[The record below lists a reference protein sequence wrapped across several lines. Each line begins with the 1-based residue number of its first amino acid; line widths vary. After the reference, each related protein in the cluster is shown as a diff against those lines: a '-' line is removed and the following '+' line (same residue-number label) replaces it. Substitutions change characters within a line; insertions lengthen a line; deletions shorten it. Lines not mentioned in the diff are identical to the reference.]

1 MITEIVTC
9 AVLIAAI
16 VGVYAW
22 LAPTDKSFEDAEVK
36 IAAVRAAIA
45 VSRKRQDIMR
55 NGKL

>member
-22 LAPTDKSFEDAEVK
+22 LLPADKSYEEAKAK
-36 IAAVRAAIA
+36 IEAARAAIA
-45 VSRKRQDIMR
+45 ASKKRQDIMGS
-55 NGKL
+55 GKL